1 MAASK
6 PTSWL
11 SGHHDFLSH
20 LVRTWGPY
28 LTVWAVSLSSTKLIP
43 RTLTPTH
50 FTRGI
55 RSLIGIGNLCGPLTH
70 SVLYL
75 HEPTREASPK
85 AISGRTSY
93 RRVRLAFHHYPQLI
107 LQLFTAERFGPSR
120 GLTLASPWPWVDH
133 PVSGL
138 QHATYRPF
146 KTRFRCGY
154 GPKALNL
161 AAHRNSPA
169 HSPKGT
175 PSSPKGLRRLVSTRF
190 QVLFHSAPAVLF
202 TFPSRY

>member
-11 SGHHDFLSH
+11 SVHRDLLYH
-20 LVRTWGPY
+20 LARTWGPY

-43 RTLTPTH
+43 RTLTPTR
-50 FTRGI
+50 FTDGI
-55 RSLIGIGNLCGPLTH
+55 RSLNGVGNLGGPLTQ

-75 HEPTREASPK
+75 HQLPREASPK

-107 LQLFTAERFGPSR
+107 PQLFTAERFGPSR
-120 GLTLASPWPWVDH
+120 GLTPASPWPWVDH

-138 QHATYRPF
+138 QQTTKRPVR
-146 KTRFRCGY
+146 TRFRY
-154 GPKALNL
+154 GSGPY
-161 AAHRNSPA
+161 SP
-169 HSPKGT
+169 
-175 PSSPKGLRRLVSTRF
+175 
-190 QVLFHSAPAVLF
+190 
-202 TFPSRY
+202 